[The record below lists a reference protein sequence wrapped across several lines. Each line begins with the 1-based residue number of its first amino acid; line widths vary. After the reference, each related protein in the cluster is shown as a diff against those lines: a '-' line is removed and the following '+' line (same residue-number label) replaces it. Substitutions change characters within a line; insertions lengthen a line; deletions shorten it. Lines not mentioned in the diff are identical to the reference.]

1 MTFLTT
7 PERAS
12 TLGTCSC
19 SNNSGNISYTCTSNR
34 TCKSNKTCNGNCTG
48 FRVCVTP
55 TGAKVSIN
63 GVGAA
68 S

>member
-19 SNNSGNISYTCTSNR
+19 RGNSGPITYSNN
-34 TCKSNKTCNGNCTG
+34 NKPCNGNCPR
-48 FRVCVTP
+48 FSVCVTP

-63 GVGAA
+63 GIGIA